1 VLFLASL
8 ELWWWLN
15 MVNNLEAQ
23 SSWTNGLQNNY
34 GTPSIS
40 LARGVGANVWDVEG
54 NQYLDFLGGIA
65 TNILGHAHPRI
76 VAAISEQAGQL
87 GHVSNLYSHP
97 RALELAQK
105 LNSFTGQKSART
117 FFCNSGAEANEA
129 AFKLSR
135 LTGRTKIVS
144 TIGSFHGRTMGALSL
159 TGQSAK
165 QKPFKPLLK
174 KIKFIPYNDL
184 AAAKRAINR
193 KVAMIIVE
201 PIQGENGVVVP
212 DFGYLHALRELTAK
226 HGVLLTLDCV
236 QTGMGRTGEWF
247 GYEKEGIVPD
257 IITLAKGLGGGLP
270 LGAMIAIG
278 ECATYFEPGSHGS
291 TFGGNPIA
299 CASALAALSVLEED
313 GLLARNIALELTLK
327 LELSKNPIV
336 ESVRGSG
343 LLLGI
348 VLKNPVAKQ
357 FVIQLQTGGV
367 LANATSESVI
377 RIAPPLVVTDQQIT
391 DFIKTFREVAVT
403 HER

>member
-1 VLFLASL
+1 
-8 ELWWWLN
+8 

-23 SSWTNGLQNNY
+23 ERWTNDMQNNY
-34 GTPSIS
+34 GTPAI
-40 LARGVGANVWDVEG
+40 LLTKGRGACVWDVEG

-65 TNILGHAHPRI
+65 TNILGHAHPKI
-76 VAAISEQAGQL
+76 VAAIAEQAGEL

-105 LNSFTGQKSART
+105 LNSLTGQESART

-135 LTGRTKIVS
+135 LSGRKKIVS

-184 AAAKRAINR
+184 AAAKRAINK

-212 DFGYLHALRELTAK
+212 DFGYLRGLRDLTLE
-226 HGVLLTLDCV
+226 HGVLLALDCV

-247 GYEKEGIVPD
+247 GYESEGIVPD

-278 ECATYFEPGSHGS
+278 DCANYFEPGSHGS

-299 CASALAALSVLEED
+299 CASALTAISVLEDEK
-313 GLLARNIALELTLK
+313 LLDRNKTLELTLK
-327 LELSKNPIV
+327 LEISKSPIV

-348 VLKNPVAKQ
+348 VLKSPIAKQ
-357 FVIQLQTGGV
+357 FVAQLQTCGV
-367 LANATSESVI
+367 LANATSDLVI
-377 RIAPPLVVTDQQIT
+377 RIAPPLVITDQQIT
-391 DFIKTFREVAVT
+391 NFIKIFREVALT